1 MITSGNSKIDEI
13 FKESIQK
20 LNSMIMYLDTQLGT
34 VSLTKEEIE
43 LLGGIMNNYKPLL
56 FIDPNIPFN
65 KEEKISE
72 KKQKNEKKIKKIIKK
87 KKIKKIKI
95 MKIIKK
101 KKKVKKD

>member
-43 LLGGIMNNYKPLL
+43 LLGGIMNKYKPLL

-65 KEEKISE
+65 KEEKKSE
-72 KKQKNEKKIKKIIKK
+72 KKQKNEKKNQENNKK
-87 KKIKKIKI
+87 KENKENKENKNNENHK
-95 MKIIKK
+95 
-101 KKKVKKD
+101 